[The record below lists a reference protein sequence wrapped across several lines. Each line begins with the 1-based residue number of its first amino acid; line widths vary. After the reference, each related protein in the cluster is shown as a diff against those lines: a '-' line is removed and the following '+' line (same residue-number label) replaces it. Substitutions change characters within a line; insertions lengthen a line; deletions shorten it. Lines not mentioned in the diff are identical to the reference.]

1 MHVFAGT
8 LARFEVQQNMDMF
21 DFEAHFIRLG
31 DIAFATNPFELFL
44 DYANRIRARSLA
56 KQTFLIQLC
65 CDSCGYLP
73 TEIAEK
79 GNHYSAY
86 VSSGQTD
93 HIGGDLL
100 VRKTLTTINSFFE
113 NR

>member
-8 LARFEVQQNMDMF
+8 LARYDVQQNMDMF
-21 DFEAHFIRLG
+21 DIEVHFIRLG
-31 DIAFATNPFELFL
+31 DIAFATSPFELFL

-65 CDSCGYLP
+65 CDSCCYLP

-79 GNHYSAY
+79 G
-86 VSSGQTD
+86 
-93 HIGGDLL
+93 
-100 VRKTLTTINSFFE
+100 SFPFL
-113 NR
+113 